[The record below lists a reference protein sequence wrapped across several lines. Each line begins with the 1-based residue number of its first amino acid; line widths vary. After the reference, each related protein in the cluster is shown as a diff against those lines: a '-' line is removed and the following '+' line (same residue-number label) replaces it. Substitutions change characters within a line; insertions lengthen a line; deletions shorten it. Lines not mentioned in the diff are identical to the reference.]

1 MAEGKWITGL
11 RPDMDLADAARHA
24 LGQRLGLVGHCL
36 PSAIADAYDDA
47 EHVHQLRVATRRADS
62 CLRIFRDCLP
72 RRRYEATRER
82 LRAIR
87 RAAGAARDADVFLAA
102 LRSRAAEAKSGDLA
116 GLDFLVAYTL
126 GQREVA
132 QEELENI
139 EIGHARPFTTAAKR
153 AIEAVRPSREG
164 DQTLEELARPRV
176 AELVERLDAAT
187 RANLD
192 DYDNLHQV
200 RIAGKR
206 LRYALEILM
215 ACFECEVRARVYPC
229 IEEMQEIL
237 GRANDSHVAVTRL
250 QRLKVRLSE
259 WPGMKGRAKAGIEG
273 LLRSHQRRLPQER
286 KRFLAWLKGWREMG
300 LGAILGRVVGAE
312 A

>member
-11 RPDMDLADAARHA
+11 SPDMDLAEAARHA
-24 LGQRLGLVGHCL
+24 LGQRLGLVGQCL
-36 PSAIADAYDDA
+36 PPAIADALDDD
-47 EHVHQLRVATRRADS
+47 EHVHQLRVATRRADA

-72 RRRYEATRER
+72 RRRYDSMRER

-102 LRSRAAEAKSGDLA
+102 LRSRAAEAKTGDLA
-116 GLDFLVAYTL
+116 GLDFLVAYSL

-132 QEELENI
+132 QEDLESL
-139 EIGHARPFTTAAKR
+139 EIGHERPFDAAAR
-153 AIEAVRPSREG
+153 RSLEAVRPSRVGERR
-164 DQTLEELARPRV
+164 LEDLARPRV
-176 AELVERLDAAT
+176 AELVERLEAAT

-192 DYDNLHQV
+192 DYECLHQV

-215 ACFECEVRARVYPC
+215 VCFGCEVRERVYPC

-237 GRANDSHVAVTRL
+237 GRANDSHVAIGRL
-250 QRLKVRLSE
+250 QRLKIRLKE

-273 LLRSHQRRLPQER
+273 LLRFHQRRLPQER
-286 KRFLAWLKGWREMG
+286 KRFLAWLKAWREMG
-300 LGAILGRVVGAE
+300 VGEMMGAAVAG
-312 A
+312 